1 MKSVEDMTL
10 REMLLY
16 IRSRLERRTLLEAL
30 AEEAAE
36 LSAASAALSKAAL
49 KCIRA
54 ENLSNNPTPVN
65 KAFAWSDLEKANRE
79 IVEEHYDILAC
90 ELVVYE
96 DSDPDTYESNHAN
109 DPAIK
114 KIRRWV
120 RRLQDR
126 EVGKHGES

>member
-1 MKSVEDMTL
+1 MKKVEDMSL
-10 REMLLY
+10 KEMLLY

-36 LSAASAALSKAAL
+36 LSVASAELSKSAL

-54 ENLSNNPTPVN
+54 ENLSNNPTPVIG
-65 KAFAWSDLEKANRE
+65 ALARASLEKANQE

-90 ELVVYE
+90 ELVVYA
-96 DSDPDTYESNHAN
+96 DYDPDEYESRNAS

-114 KIRRWV
+114 KLRRWV

-126 EVGKHGES
+126 EAGKRGEG